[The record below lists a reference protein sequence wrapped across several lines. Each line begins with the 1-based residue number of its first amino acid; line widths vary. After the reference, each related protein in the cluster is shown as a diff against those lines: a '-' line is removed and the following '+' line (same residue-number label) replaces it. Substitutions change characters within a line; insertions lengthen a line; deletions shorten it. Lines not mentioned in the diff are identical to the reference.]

1 MPDLVLGGG
10 ETLRRY
16 LARQGKNLC
25 FHAEEGGRFDLAAIL
40 PGAERPAAELSCA
53 VLLLWEDGAEEWLG
67 CIRTEQAVSCGF
79 APQNTLTPASTAP
92 GHGVVTVQRE
102 LLRPDGRFIWPQD
115 VPLPE
120 EWSGF
125 PLPEQLMLAGL
136 RLLGAI

>member
-16 LARQGKNLC
+16 LARQGKDLR
-25 FHAEEGGRFDLAAIL
+25 FHAEEGRFELVAIL

-53 VLLLWEDGAEEWLG
+53 VLLLWEDGAETWLN
-67 CIRTEQAVSCGF
+67 CIRAEQAVSCGF
-79 APQNTLTPASTAP
+79 APQNTLTPASTEP
-92 GHGVVTVQRE
+92 GHSVVTVQRE

-125 PLPEQLMLAGL
+125 PLPEQLILVGL
-136 RLLGAI
+136 RLLGTI

>member
-10 ETLRRY
+10 ESLRRY
-16 LARQGKNLC
+16 LARQGKALR
-25 FHAEEGGRFDLAAIL
+25 FHAAQGGCFGLAAIL
-40 PGAERPAAELSCA
+40 PGARRPAAELSCA

-67 CIRTEQAVSCGF
+67 CIRAGQTVSCGF
-79 APQNTLTPASTAP
+79 APQNSLTPASTEP
-92 GHGVVTVQRE
+92 GHSVVTVQRE
-102 LLRPDGRFIWPQD
+102 LLRPDGRYVWPQD

-125 PLPEQLMLAGL
+125 SLPEQLMLAGL